1 MFWLSVQQA
10 RQLGHVVPQFVGFE
24 EDPLKVPLT
33 LRTLGGVKMTPSAIN
48 AFVTQKIEKIFFKKL
63 QIK

>member
-24 EDPLKVPLT
+24 EDPLKMPLT
-33 LRTLGGVKMTPSAIN
+33 LRTLGGGQNDP
-48 AFVTQKIEKIFFKKL
+48 
-63 QIK
+63 

>member
-24 EDPLKVPLT
+24 EDPLKVPLSS
-33 LRTLGGVKMTPSAIN
+33 TPTNVILD
-48 AFVTQKIEKIFFKKL
+48 FRVYPGWI
-63 QIK
+63 